1 MSTLAHALHSPQL
14 HRAWRVLWLCLAIVV
29 CSFAFAP
36 GERAP
41 TLGLGDK
48 VNHMAA
54 FAALGF
60 LAALALPAGWRETAI
75 ASAVGLALGIFIEVV
90 QSFLPT
96 RTAEVAD
103 VVGDAVGL
111 AVGMA
116 LLWLLRKLWPVE
128 KKFKTA

>member
-1 MSTLAHALHSPQL
+1 MPTMAYALHSPQL
-14 HRAWRVLWLCLAIVV
+14 HRAWRVLWLLLALVV
-29 CSFAFAP
+29 CSLAFEP

-41 TLGLGDK
+41 TLGMGDK

-60 LAALALPAGWRETAI
+60 VAALALPAGWRETAI

-90 QSFLPT
+90 QAFLPT
-96 RTAEVAD
+96 RTAELAD

-111 AVGMA
+111 AIGMA
-116 LLWLLRKLWPVE
+116 LLWLLRKWWPVE
-128 KKFKTA
+128 KKLKTA